1 MSELRLNLITQE
13 WVIIDQDKCKKP
25 EDFIN
30 KTEVKSRL
38 EFSSICPFCRGN
50 ELCTPGE
57 LYRQEDEN
65 KKWKI
70 RVVPNKFGRLSR
82 EGERTRWD
90 VGLKKGVA
98 GIGVSEVIIESPIHN
113 HTLATMPLENVER
126 VIQTSQARFIEA
138 YRDPNIEYVAIFKNS
153 GPASGTSITHPHSQ
167 VVGIPVIPLE
177 IHQRVSAYMKFS
189 DENGECLVCRVLE
202 DELIDGRRI
211 LLTTEHFVTFV
222 PYAALSP
229 FHIWIFPRRHSG
241 SFSNISGDEIQDLAR
256 HLKSIFGKLY
266 RGLEDPDYNYI
277 IRSGKLSEAELEYQ
291 HWYVA
296 IVPRVATGSGFEL
309 GTGIYVNPLVPEIS
323 AAFIRKITV
332 PE

>member
-1 MSELRLNLITQE
+1 
-13 WVIIDQDKCKKP
+13 
-25 EDFIN
+25 
-30 KTEVKSRL
+30 
-38 EFSSICPFCRGN
+38 
-50 ELCTPGE
+50 
-57 LYRQEDEN
+57 
-65 KKWKI
+65 
-70 RVVPNKFGRLSR
+70 
-82 EGERTRWD
+82 
-90 VGLKKGVA
+90 
-98 GIGVSEVIIESPIHN
+98 
-113 HTLATMPLENVER
+113 
-126 VIQTSQARFIEA
+126 
-138 YRDPNIEYVAIFKNS
+138 
-153 GPASGTSITHPHSQ
+153 
-167 VVGIPVIPLE
+167 
-177 IHQRVSAYMKFS
+177 MKFS